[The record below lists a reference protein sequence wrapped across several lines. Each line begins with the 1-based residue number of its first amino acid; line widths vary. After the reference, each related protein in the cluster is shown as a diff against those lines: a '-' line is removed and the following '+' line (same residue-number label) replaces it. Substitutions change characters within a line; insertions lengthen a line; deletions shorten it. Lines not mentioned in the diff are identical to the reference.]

1 MGDSRLVLFRG
12 QEVIPSATMRH
23 VSWEEKTI
31 GKIPEIPSQEQ
42 GKSTEDLAHVLAE
55 LARSHSLD
63 DKYYSPSARAA
74 ALAEESHTEGGRD
87 DDITVVAGKINS
99 V

>member
-1 MGDSRLVLFRG
+1 
-12 QEVIPSATMRH
+12 
-23 VSWEEKTI
+23 
-31 GKIPEIPSQEQ
+31 
-42 GKSTEDLAHVLAE
+42 LAHVLAE

-63 DKYYSPSARAA
+63 DKYYSPFARAA

>member
-1 MGDSRLVLFRG
+1 
-12 QEVIPSATMRH
+12 
-23 VSWEEKTI
+23 
-31 GKIPEIPSQEQ
+31 
-42 GKSTEDLAHVLAE
+42 LAHVLAE

-63 DKYYSPSARAA
+63 DKYYSPFARAA

-87 DDITVVAGKINS
+87 DDITVVPGMINS

>member
-1 MGDSRLVLFRG
+1 MLDSRLMLFRG
-12 QEVIPSATMRH
+12 QGVIPSATMWH
-23 VSWEEKTI
+23 VSWEEKTM
-31 GKIPEIPSQEQ
+31 GKIADTIGRYHS
-42 GKSTEDLAHVLAE
+42 K

-63 DKYYSPSARAA
+63 DKYYSPFARAA

-87 DDITVVAGKINS
+87 DDITVVAGMINS

>member
-1 MGDSRLVLFRG
+1 MGDSRLMLFRG

-23 VSWEEKTI
+23 I
-31 GKIPEIPSQEQ
+31 AEIPSQEQ

-55 LARSHSLD
+55 LARSLSLD
-63 DKYYSPSARAA
+63 DKYYSPFARAA